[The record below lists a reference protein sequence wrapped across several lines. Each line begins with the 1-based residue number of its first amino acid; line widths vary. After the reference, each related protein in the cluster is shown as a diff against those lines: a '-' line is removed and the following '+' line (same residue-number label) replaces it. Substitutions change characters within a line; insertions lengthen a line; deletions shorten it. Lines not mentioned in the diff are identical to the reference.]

1 MSEYAPAARPSV
13 VVAPAPE
20 ALRPARPAWLEF
32 LLRFSR
38 NVFAVVGLFVIFGF
52 IVVGIFGPWVAPYD
66 YRAIVAPAEQAPSFQ
81 HLLGTD
87 GLGRDQFSRM
97 LHATRTALVVAPSVV
112 IVALVLGMTLGLAA
126 GYFRGW
132 VDAVVMR
139 LSDLLFAFPGTLFA
153 ILLAS
158 TLGPRM
164 EALFKPF
171 SWAKGFVRAGW
182 PEFMVVVTAL
192 GLVGW
197 AGLARLVRGQV
208 LSVRE
213 TAFVEAARAI
223 GVPSRQI
230 LLRHV
235 LPNSLAPVI
244 VAISMGLG
252 GAILAESTFSFL
264 GIGVQP
270 PTPSWGSMIQQAVF
284 QGYWR
289 KAQAPWLVWAPG
301 LAVAVLVF
309 AFNFVGDGLNEALN
323 PRGEQGKS

>member
-1 MSEYAPAARPSV
+1 MTEFVPAARQGLVIAPAA
-13 VVAPAPE
+13 E
-20 ALRPARPAWLEF
+20 TLRPPRPAWLEF
-32 LLRFSR
+32 WLRFSR
-38 NVFAVVGLFVIFGF
+38 NIFAVLGVVVIFGF
-52 IVVGIFGPWVAPYD
+52 LLVGIFGAWIAPYD
-66 YRAIVAPAEQAPSFQ
+66 YRAIVAPAEQAPDFQ

-97 LHATRTALVVAPSVV
+97 LNAARTALVVAPSVV

-132 VDAVVMR
+132 VDTVVMR

-158 TLGPRM
+158 TLGPRV
-164 EALFKPF
+164 EALFKPLP
-171 SWAKGFVRAGW
+171 WAKGFVRAGW
-182 PEFMVVVTAL
+182 PEFMVVVIAL

-213 TAFVEAARAI
+213 TAFVEAARAV
-223 GVPSRQI
+223 GVPDWKI
-230 LLRHV
+230 LLYHV
-235 LPNSLAPVI
+235 LPNSLAPVV
-244 VAISMGLG
+244 VAVSMGLG
-252 GAILAESTFSFL
+252 GAILAEATFSFL

-270 PTPSWGSMIQQAVF
+270 PTPSWGSMIQEGIF

-289 KAQAPWLVWAPG
+289 KPEAPWLVWAPG

-323 PRGEQGKS
+323 PRGERGK